1 MTDGALE
8 SLCRDCGE
16 PVSFHP
22 GASAPARC
30 TACFDGFM
38 RSRDAAFL
46 SSYAEL
52 GVASRRILA
61 ETALRALVTAPP
73 PHRKVLAMNIMEQYV
88 LAASDLIGLYEA
100 VKQRGGDPIMKR
112 FLGYT
117 IDRASAVA
125 FFQEMA
131 TTPGPDL
138 LARLGLP
145 EIEGIAHRC
154 PSLSKSDVRDL
165 KKALV
170 QMLGDLKRTGEMGE
184 STALQL
190 AQMAGESRGGA
201 ALVKQSVWLD
211 NVGLRPNQVAAIAI
225 DARRRT
231 VNVTAF
237 SVDEKRLQGVVGV
250 VDAMTNAARNLIYG
264 VLTIYQEDD
273 RSHTAPQRSS
283 SSDRARHA

>member
-8 SLCRDCGE
+8 SLCRDCGG

-30 TACFDGFM
+30 SACFDGFM

-52 GVASRRILA
+52 GVASRRIIA
-61 ETALRALVTAPP
+61 EASLRALVTAPA

-100 VKQRGGDPIMKR
+100 VKQRGREPIMRR
-112 FLGYT
+112 FLGYR
-117 IDRASAVA
+117 IDRASALT
-125 FFQEMA
+125 FFHEMA
-131 TTPGPDL
+131 TTPGPEL

-145 EIEGIAHRC
+145 EIDGIAHRC
-154 PSLSKSDVRDL
+154 PSLTKSDVRDL
-165 KKALV
+165 RRALV
-170 QMLGDLKRTGEMGE
+170 QMLGDLKRTGDMGE
-184 STALQL
+184 TAALAL

-201 ALVKQSVWLD
+201 ALVKQSTWLD
-211 NVGLRPNQVAAIAI
+211 NVGLRPDQVAAIAI
-225 DARRRT
+225 DERRRT

-237 SVDEKRLQGVVGV
+237 SVNEKRLQSIVGV
-250 VDAMTNAARNLIYG
+250 IDAMSNAARNLIYG
-264 VLTIYQEDD
+264 VLTMYQEE
-273 RSHTAPQRSS
+273 
-283 SSDRARHA
+283 DRAGASSAAPSTTRARRA

>member
-22 GASAPARC
+22 GASTPARC
-30 TACFDGFM
+30 PACFDGFM

-52 GVASRRILA
+52 GVTSRRVMA
-61 ETALRALVTAPP
+61 ETCLRALVTAPA

-100 VKQRGGDPIMKR
+100 VKQRGGEPIMRR
-112 FLGYT
+112 FLGYR
-117 IDRASAVA
+117 IDRASALA
-125 FFQEMA
+125 FFHEMA
-131 TTPGPDL
+131 TTPGPEL
-138 LARLGLP
+138 LGRLGLP
-145 EIEGIAHRC
+145 APDAITHRC
-154 PSLSKSDVRDL
+154 PSLSKSDVKDL

-170 QMLGDLKRTGEMGE
+170 QMLGDLRRMGQMGE
-184 STALQL
+184 STALAL
-190 AQMAGESRGGA
+190 AQMAGESRAGA
-201 ALVKQSVWLD
+201 ALVKQSTWLD
-211 NVGLRPNQVAAIAI
+211 NVGLRPDQVAAIAI
-225 DARRRT
+225 DERRRT

-237 SVDEKRLQGVVGV
+237 SVDEKRLQNIVSV

-264 VLTIYQEDD
+264 VLTMYQEE
-273 RSHTAPQRSS
+273 
-283 SSDRARHA
+283 DRARAASPASSARARRD